1 MKSGYSNSCLFF
13 LCSLIV
19 SLLLFASSPLTVCA
33 ARDPIS
39 VSELFNDGVGVE
51 DYPPT
56 GPNPCHDPRHP
67 CKHPPPADL
76 VLRHQK
82 DIALEPAPVST
93 LFG

>member
-1 MKSGYSNSCLFF
+1 MKLGCSNFCLFF
-13 LCSLIV
+13 LCALIF
-19 SLLLFASSPLTVCA
+19 SLLMFASSPLTVCA
-33 ARDPIS
+33 ARDPFS
-39 VSELFNDGVGVE
+39 VSEWFNDGVGID

-67 CKHPPPADL
+67 CKHPPPADV

-82 DIALEPAPVST
+82 VIAPAPTPVSA